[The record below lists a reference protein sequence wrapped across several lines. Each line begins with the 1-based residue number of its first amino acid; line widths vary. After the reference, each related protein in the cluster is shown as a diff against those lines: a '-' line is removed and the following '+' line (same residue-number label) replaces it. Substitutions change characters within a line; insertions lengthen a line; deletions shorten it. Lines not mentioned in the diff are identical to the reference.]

1 MIQKV
6 TLKPYLGDLPQKLA
20 GKNKRAL
27 TICNR
32 LLREAPNYDRRS
44 KEGYQ
49 TLLTL
54 ADEHISGKEICT
66 LYENVCGRSIKK
78 MIKLL
83 RAREAGIID
92 AMPFHNAIKGKG
104 DKKLDVNSIVN
115 EVEDYVKPGTFYFSY
130 QEGRQISGPM

>member
-20 GKNKRAL
+20 GSSKRAL
-27 TICNR
+27 PICKR

-44 KEGYQ
+44 SEGYQ

-54 ADEHISGKEICT
+54 ADEHISGKMICT

-78 MIKLL
+78 MVKLL
-83 RAREAGIID
+83 RAREAGIVD
-92 AMPFHNAIKGKG
+92 AMTLHNAIKGKDG
-104 DKKLDVNSIVN
+104 KKLDVNAIVE
-115 EVEDYVKPGTFYFSY
+115 EVSDYVKPGTFYFSY
-130 QEGRQISGPM
+130 QEGRQISG